1 MDQAQDKRRTNS
13 EKNGNYPQSFAPEKD
28 GGEIRYLWESP
39 DLISPTMRTALDKR
53 QIKNTAADD
62 IYHLGNSFF
71 KKCNFENRLFYWTN
85 LVELLL

>member
-53 QIKNTAADD
+53 QIKNTAAD
-62 IYHLGNSFF
+62 IPPWKFFF
-71 KKCNFENRLFYWTN
+71 KKCNFANRLFYWIN